1 MAARKENNQPP
12 TFEEAVQEL
21 EEITRALE
29 SGSLSLEDSIKAYER
44 GMELRAL
51 CLELLQKAEQK
62 LELVERNHQGDLERR
77 PFRASGAE
85 SDPSDLFARPAADE
99 DPAEPPF

>member
-1 MAARKENNQPP
+1 MAANKKNDPQPS
-12 TFEEAVQEL
+12 FEQAVLEL

-51 CLELLQKAEQK
+51 CLDLLEKAEQK
-62 LELVERNHQGDLERR
+62 LEIVERNHQGAMERR
-77 PFRASGAE
+77 PFRAAAAGPEA
-85 SDPSDLFARPAADE
+85 SDLFGRAERPD
-99 DPAEPPF
+99 DPPF